1 MFTRLNSRILILQFC
16 IILSACEGQSSISD
30 SPEAAKPNIVL
41 FYIDD
46 LGWKDVGF
54 NGSIYYETP
63 NIDAMAEAGVIFTD
77 AYANAPNC
85 APSRASLMTGLYPP
99 RHKIYTVGS
108 AARGKEENRKMIPV
122 ENQVTLDLEYVTL
135 AEGLQSAGYTTGH
148 FGKWHLGDV
157 GYFPENQGFDVN
169 AGGHHRG
176 SPPGGHFSP
185 YKNPTLS
192 DGPEGEY
199 LTDRLTDEA
208 LTFIEDAGAAPFF
221 VYLTHY
227 AVHTPIQGKESL
239 VQKYEEKSPDGG
251 QQNATYAAMMESVD
265 ESVGRV
271 LEKIEA
277 LGKSDNTLV
286 IFYADNGGA
295 IQATSNEPL
304 RGYKGMM
311 YEGGIRVPLAMKWP
325 NQIPAGGIDNTPVIG
340 LDLYPTFADLAGFE
354 LPAVQDGVSLQPL
367 MRDTG
372 SLEERN
378 LYWHFPAY
386 LEKAGPMTEPWRT
399 TPVAGIRRGDYKLI
413 EFFEDGRLELYNL
426 REDMSETT
434 NLADQQPEKVTELH
448 DMMLAWR
455 DMVGADMPLFK

>member
-1 MFTRLNSRILILQFC
+1 MSTHLKILVLALVC
-16 IILSACEGQSSISD
+16 SVVLTACESASTGATDVEPVQ
-30 SPEAAKPNIVL
+30 PNIVL

-85 APSRASLMTGLYPP
+85 APSRASLMTGMYPP
-99 RHKIYTVGS
+99 RHKIYTVAS

-157 GYFPENQGFDVN
+157 GYFPEDQGFDVN

-192 DGPEGEY
+192 DGLEGEY

-208 LTFIEDAGAAPFF
+208 LRFIDDAGEDPFF
-221 VYLTHY
+221 LYLTHY
-227 AVHTPIQGKESL
+227 AVHTPIQGKETL

-271 LEKIEA
+271 LDKIDA
-277 LGKSDNTLV
+277 LGQSENTLV

-304 RGYKGMM
+304 RGYKGML
-311 YEGGIRVPLAMKWP
+311 YEGGIRVPLAMKWLG
-325 NQIPAGGIDNTPVIG
+325 QIPAGRIDNTPVIG
-340 LDLYPTFADLAGFE
+340 VDLYPTFAEIAGFE
-354 LPAVQDGVSLQPL
+354 LPTIQDGVSLQPL
-367 MRDTG
+367 MRGTG
-372 SLEERN
+372 QLDARN

-413 EFFEDGRLELYNL
+413 EFFEDDVLELYNL

-434 NLADQQPEKVTELH
+434 NLADQQPEKVTDLH
-448 DMMLAWR
+448 NMMLAWR
-455 DMVGADMPLFK
+455 EAVDADMPRFK